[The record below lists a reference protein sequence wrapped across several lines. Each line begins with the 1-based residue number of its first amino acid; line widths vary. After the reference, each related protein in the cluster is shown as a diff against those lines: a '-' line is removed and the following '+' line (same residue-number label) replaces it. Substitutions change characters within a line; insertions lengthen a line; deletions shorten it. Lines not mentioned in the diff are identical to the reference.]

1 MLLIFIQR
9 TLNLIPPTSY
19 NNVLEFLYD
28 IADTYK
34 IQIVEWIAD
43 EKYNDI
49 KVMYEKILLHK
60 DKNKSDTAIRNDVNQ
75 VITLMQT
82 DTNADLYF
90 ATWDTSIYLLRD
102 KVLDTI
108 NYGTYHYFNIYNPA
122 KLSNKIALENFNIDE
137 SALTN
142 EIFAYADKKYDISN
156 RVKSL
161 IEIIAPFLKD
171 SGSDKL
177 LRKLARLRKTQL
189 QDSESMRENSNED
202 KNLPIEEVVMLL
214 IPDKER
220 IKQNA
225 NIIDKFSLFMSMEEN
240 ADYII
245 DIVTKVSKLKD
256 YKLYDFSEYFE
267 KINSIDLS
275 NLVQTTL

>member
-1 MLLIFIQR
+1 
-9 TLNLIPPTSY
+9 
-19 NNVLEFLYD
+19 
-28 IADTYK
+28 
-34 IQIVEWIAD
+34 
-43 EKYNDI
+43 
-49 KVMYEKILLHK
+49 MYEKILLHK